1 MGLSFEENAKKIS
14 EQKISFTED
23 EMLMLSGIQH
33 YAFCPRQWALI
44 HIEQKWVE
52 NVLTVEGQYM
62 HEKVEDP
69 FFAESRGDFD
79 TIRSLSLV
87 SRNLGLYGKS
97 DVIEFIKTGKN
108 EVNSILLPGKAGRWK
123 PFPVEYKRGKPKPDE
138 CDEVQLCAQAMCL
151 EEMYHI
157 RLQNGFI
164 YYGKT
169 RHRHEVVFS
178 EKLRNLVIQYSGE
191 MHRLFSQGITPP
203 AKPKSGCR
211 SCSLLDICL
220 PEPLSGGMNAQ
231 KYNQCVLNSDI

>member
-1 MGLSFEENAKKIS
+1 
-14 EQKISFTED
+14 
-23 EMLMLSGIQH
+23 MLMLSGIQH

-69 FFAESRGDFD
+69 FFTESRGDFD
-79 TIRSLSLV
+79 IIRSLSLV
-87 SRNLGLYGKS
+87 SKNLGLYGKA
-97 DVIEFIKTGKN
+97 DVIEFIKTGKS
-108 EVNSILLPGKAGRWK
+108 EVNSIILPGKAGRWK
-123 PFPVEYKRGKPKPDE
+123 PYPVEYKRGKPKPDA

-157 RLQNGFI
+157 RLQKGFI

-169 RHRHEVVFS
+169 RHRHEVIFS
-178 EKLRNLVIQYSGE
+178 ENLRKLVAQYSVE
-191 MHRLFSQGITPP
+191 MHRLFHEGITPP
-203 AKPKSGCR
+203 PEPKAGCR

-220 PEPLSGGMNAQ
+220 PEPLAEGMNAQ
-231 KYNQCVLNSDI
+231 KYNESVLSADI